1 MSSTS
6 KSPDAGAAGPT
17 DQPGADAPQ
26 RPRFSTP
33 LAVTTPPP
41 SAEKPAAKPA
51 AKAAEQPAP
60 DRRKLR
66 QERQAEQRARMEGL
80 DEESD
85 EHDEMAERRRAN
97 RKRQQAIRGAA
108 RPIPSPAGPVRR
120 PARPARIA
128 RRHIALTLSFLLA
141 VVLPILVSGW
151 YLYTRAADQY
161 ASYLGFSVRSESG
174 GSTASDL
181 LGGIGSIVG
190 ATNGSSTDTDVL
202 YKFIQSHDLVQ
213 RVDAKLDLRQIW
225 SKPENDPIFSYTG
238 NATLEDL
245 LSEWSRKVKIYYDTG
260 MIDVQVLAFDPEDA
274 RAITQAIYD
283 EGTILIND
291 LNDVAREDALRY
303 ARDELERAQTRL
315 REARTAVQ
323 AFRNRHQLIDPSA
336 DVQGQAGVVATLQ
349 AQLAEQLVS
358 LGLLQANAQAN
369 DPRIAQAELRI
380 NVIRDQIADERQKMG
395 SDTATGEALSDV
407 VGQYE
412 GLAVDRQFAEQSYTA
427 ALATYDSARA
437 EAARQSRYLAA
448 YVKPT
453 LAQDAEF
460 PQRGLLLLMMGGFL
474 LTIWIVFVLIFYSL
488 RDRR

>member
-1 MSSTS
+1 MSSSS
-6 KSPDAGAAGPT
+6 KSPASGTAGPA
-17 DQPGADAPQ
+17 DQTAADAPQ
-26 RPRFSTP
+26 RPLFSTP
-33 LAVTTPPP
+33 LAAKAEAQATP
-41 SAEKPAAKPA
+41 AKPPAERA
-51 AKAAEQPAP
+51 APKTGTRAQ
-60 DRRKLR
+60 R
-66 QERQAEQRARMEGL
+66 QERLAEKRALMERL

-85 EHDEMAERRRAN
+85 DDTELTERRRAN
-97 RKRQQAIRGAA
+97 RKRQQAIRGAQ
-108 RPIPSPAGPVRR
+108 RPMPAPAGPVRR
-120 PARPARIA
+120 TARRARIA
-128 RRHIALTLSFLLA
+128 RRHIALALSFL
-141 VVLPILVSGW
+141 VVVVMPLLVSSW
-151 YLYTRAADQY
+151 YLYSRAADQY

-202 YKFIQSHDLVQ
+202 YKFIQSHDLVR
-213 RVDAKLDLRQIW
+213 RVDTRLNLRAIW
-225 SKPENDPIFSYTG
+225 SKPENDPVFSYTG
-238 NATLEDL
+238 TAALEDL

-260 MIDVQVLAFDPEDA
+260 MIDVRVLAFDPEDA

-303 ARDELERAQTRL
+303 ARNELDRAQTRL

-323 AFRNRHQLIDPSA
+323 EFRNRHQLIDPAA
-336 DVQGQAGVVATLQ
+336 DVQGQIGVVATLQ
-349 AQLAEQLVS
+349 AQLAEQLVA
-358 LGLLQANAQAN
+358 LGLLQANSQPG
-369 DPRIAQAELRI
+369 DQRIAQAELRI
-380 NVIRDQIADERQKMG
+380 NVIREQIATERQKMG

-427 ALATYDSARA
+427 ALATYDTARA

-460 PQRGLLLLMMGGFL
+460 PQRGLVLLMMAGFL
-474 LTIWIVFVLIFYSL
+474 LTIWVVFVLIFYSL